1 MNSLTFTTQTVA
13 DGIVERE
20 FTIGDVT
27 GVLWTPP
34 DNAPTPVVLLGH
46 GGGNHCKHPAMAGR
60 ARLLVLDAGFSAVAI
75 NAPGH
80 GDRPRTEHDEQEIAE
95 MFANR
100 AAGGAEGP
108 IVERYNANLA
118 ERALP
123 EWLATLD
130 ALLELPEIGGPVG
143 YFGLNMG
150 TAIGVPLVA
159 VEPRIVAAVFGLFWP
174 GSLAETAKRITIPIE
189 FAMQWD
195 DEHIAREQALEL
207 FDAFASTEKTL
218 HANSGKHKELPRFES
233 VDAVRFFQRHL
244 TV

>member
-1 MNSLTFTTQTVA
+1 MHFTAQSAA
-13 DGIVERE
+13 DGIVERD

-27 GVLWTPP
+27 GVLWTPV
-34 DNAPTPVVLLGH
+34 DSDPTPLVLLGH

-60 ARLLVLDAGFSAVAI
+60 ARLLVHEAGFSAAAI

-80 GDRPRTEHDEQEIAE
+80 GDRPRTAYDEQEIAA

-100 AAGGAEGP
+100 EAGGPEGP

-130 ALLELPEIGGPVG
+130 ALLDLPELRGPVG

-159 VEPRIVAAVFGLFWP
+159 AEPRIVAAVFGLFWP
-174 GSLAETAKRITIPIE
+174 GSLAETAKRVAIPIE

-195 DEHIAREQALEL
+195 DEHISRAQALEL
-207 FDAFASTEKTL
+207 FDAFGSAEKTL

-233 VDAVRFFQRHL
+233 LDAVRFFQRHL
-244 TV
+244 R